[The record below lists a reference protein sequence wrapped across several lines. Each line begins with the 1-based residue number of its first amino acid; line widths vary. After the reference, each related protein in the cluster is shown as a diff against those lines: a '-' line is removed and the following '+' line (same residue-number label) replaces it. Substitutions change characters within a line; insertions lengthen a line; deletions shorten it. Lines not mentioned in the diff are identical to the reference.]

1 MSLPAQHGGDSAD
14 SVGESS
20 GDGREEPDPSGGTR
34 QQRQGDLPVWSDEDW
49 RLWNEGRWSGGRS
62 WDYPPTV
69 GSAQDTGGE
78 NTSGGSR
85 EDATRRT
92 SRTTDPWYQSGKD
105 PWNQSQHGSNVDERG
120 GGTSDKI
127 VVPEFT
133 GEEDREGT
141 KARSY
146 LRKIEAWR
154 RVTRLKADKQA
165 LVLYNGLSGKAWR
178 DAEDLDVGQLDHPQG
193 VERFVAWVTQR
204 YLDKEVVKAGKYM
217 SEFFKHFKRSQN
229 QDIRDFNSEFD
240 RHLSKLREVGC
251 QLPGTCSSWWY
262 VDKLRLDNTTEL
274 SLLSSVNNQYDLL
287 KLQEAAVVQDRM
299 NRRLWE
305 TSHKT
310 EGKGNLP
317 RRNQQAL
324 CTELD
329 ETQEDEVD
337 IDDSEP
343 YDEEDFNVE
352 EDPAERIQRCAKDT
366 WFNIPHLFGQ
376 NALSF

>member
-1 MSLPAQHGGDSAD
+1 MEVTLPIAWVSRVEMDGKNLILLGRLANDGKVTYQFGLTRTGGFGMRA
-14 SVGESS
+14 
-20 GDGREEPDPSGGTR
+20 DGRV
-34 QQRQGDLPVWSDEDW
+34 GDHGITHQLLVQH
-49 RLWNEGRWSGGRS
+49 RN
-62 WDYPPTV
+62 
-69 GSAQDTGGE
+69 TGGE

-85 EDATRRT
+85 EDAIWRT

-178 DAEDLDVGQLDHPQG
+178 DAEDLDVGQLDHP
-193 VERFVAWVTQR
+193 VTQR

-274 SLLSSVNNQYDLL
+274 SLLSSVNNQYDLA
-287 KLQEAAVVQDRM
+287 QAAGGRGGSRPDEPATLGNFSQDR
-299 NRRLWE
+299 
-305 TSHKT
+305 
-310 EGKGNLP
+310 
-317 RRNQQAL
+317 
-324 CTELD
+324 
-329 ETQEDEVD
+329 
-337 IDDSEP
+337 
-343 YDEEDFNVE
+343 
-352 EDPAERIQRCAKDT
+352 
-366 WFNIPHLFGQ
+366 GQ
-376 NALSF
+376 GQPSST

>member
-1 MSLPAQHGGDSAD
+1 MSMPSQPGGDFAD
-14 SVGESS
+14 SVGESV
-20 GDGREEPDPSGGTR
+20 GDGREEPEPVGETHH
-34 QQRQGDLPVWSDEDW
+34 QRQGQLPVWSDEDW
-49 RLWNEGRWSGGRS
+49 RLWNEGRWGNWS
-62 WDYPPTV
+62 WDHPATSEYEQV
-69 GSAQDTGGE
+69 GGY
-78 NTSGGSR
+78 TSRDSR
-85 EDATRRT
+85 DETNRRT
-92 SRTTDPWYQSGKD
+92 SMATDPWNRPASDPWSQSHAHGKD
-105 PWNQSQHGSNVDERG
+105 DHLDERT

-146 LRKIEAWR
+146 LRKIEAWK
-154 RVTRLKADKQA
+154 RVTRLKPNKQA

-178 DAEDLDVGQLDHPQG
+178 DAEDLDVSQLDHPQG
-193 VERFVAWVTQR
+193 VERFVFWITQR

-217 SEFFKHFKRSQN
+217 SGFFKHFKRSQN

-274 SLLSSVNNQYDLL
+274 SLLSSVNNQYDLVN
-287 KLQEAAVVQDRM
+287 LQEAAVVQDRM

-305 TSHKT
+305 TSHKSDV
-310 EGKGNLP
+310 KGNLH
-317 RRNQQAL
+317 RRSQQAL

-329 ETQEDEVD
+329 EAPADDEEM
-337 IDDSEP
+337 DDSEP
-343 YDEEDFNVE
+343 YDEEDGFT
-352 EDPAERIQRCAKDT
+352 EDDPETHEAYMSPSRMPRRST
-366 WFNIPHLFGQ
+366 TT
-376 NALSF
+376 S